1 MRKMFVLGLAVAAG
15 MTFAA
20 SSAMAI
26 DIPVT
31 PLKLII
37 VDKLV
42 ASSSAKAVF
51 VVKDNLVAKGP
62 GTDPAT
68 ISSELDVRY
77 DAEAGAFVNPAGPR
91 WLVNKDTVAK
101 YVNKTAPTGGS
112 TKVSV
117 IKPGKLIKN
126 VGKSLGDVPIDIAL
140 APVGDVHTV
149 YTVVN
154 GATTVRHCSKFTGS
168 TCAHKSIAGGTGW
181 KLVCKGNGSP
191 DTCPASP
198 SGAFVD

>member
-1 MRKMFVLGLAVAAG
+1 MAAAAG

-20 SSAMAI
+20 SSAMAV
-26 DIPVT
+26 DISVV

-37 VDKLV
+37 VDKIV
-42 ASSSAKAVF
+42 ASGTAKAVF
-51 VVKDNLVAKGP
+51 VVKDPAVTKGP
-62 GTDPAT
+62 GTNVAA
-68 ISSELDVRY
+68 ISSQLDVSY
-77 DAEAGAFVNPAGPR
+77 DATSGSFVNPSGSN

-126 VGKSLGDVPIDIAL
+126 VGKSLGDTPIDIST
-140 APVGDVHTV
+140 APSGPVKVT
-149 YTVVN
+149 YTVSN
-154 GATTVRHCSKFTGS
+154 GATFRHCGQFTGAGCS
-168 TCAHKSIAGGTGW
+168 HKSIAGGTGF
-181 KLVCKGNGSP
+181 KLVCKGNGLGA
-191 DTCPASP
+191 TCPASP